1 VTTKLQFIIIIIIIK
16 LILKKEG
23 VRMWSESVQGP
34 GSVADFGRR

>member
-1 VTTKLQFIIIIIIIK
+1 MGRDHLGQLDIK

-34 GSVADFGRR
+34 GLVADFGRR